1 MYSLTLLLLEL
12 GLLLNGVGCDVV
24 SNVTIEEGS
33 TLMLPCETAYPEWS
47 VTDNGWI
54 FQVSFCYSYN
64 CYNML
69 PLEYFARLPKKNVY
83 NSQWPYLRVLNAS
96 KFLTQ
101 IQCGSYIWK
110 FNVIDSV
117 PQNIV
122 LRANGISK
130 YVRVQSGS
138 DVALI
143 CSKLTGYGIRL
154 SLTRDNPISVLVSYS
169 YSFEIAYTMYILP
182 SYPPYF
188 SVECAIDNDKIRI
201 LVEVADELSDTVS
214 TTSKNEAMEVTTFR
228 WTTFAFPTIPSY
240 DDISTVTIVVSVSV
254 FGFAILLIVVV
265 IIITR
270 YRRARRK
277 RQSRDTTLQPAT
289 PQLDN
294 TAVGQRRSW
303 AALQLNTTTV
313 SEPPVYEEC
322 VHIFT
327 IARVELDAAAEPRP
341 PAYDSLPPSYEEAI
355 LFEVKR
361 TAH

>member
-12 GLLLNGVGCDVV
+12 GLLLNGAGCD
-24 SNVTIEEGS
+24 VTIEEGS
-33 TLMLPCETAYPEWS
+33 TFMLPCDTAYPEWY
-47 VTDNGWI
+47 VTDNGWT
-54 FQVSFCYSYN
+54 FQVSFCYSDY
-64 CYNML
+64 CYNVL
-69 PLEYFARLPKKNVY
+69 PLEYFARPPPKTVY
-83 NSQWPYLRVLNAS
+83 NSQWPYLRVINAS

-101 IQCGSYIWK
+101 IQCNSNTWR

-122 LRANGISK
+122 LRADGFSK

-138 DVALI
+138 DVTFI
-143 CSKLTGYGIRL
+143 CSKLTGYGSRL
-154 SLTRDNPISVLVSYS
+154 SLTRDNPISVLVSNTYS
-169 YSFEIAYTMYILP
+169 YKIVYTMYILP
-182 SYPPYF
+182 SYQPYF
-188 SVECAIDNDKIRI
+188 SVECAIDSDKIRI

-228 WTTFAFPTIPSY
+228 WTTFAFPPTPSY
-240 DDISTVTIVVSVSV
+240 DDTSTVTIVVSVSM

-265 IIITR
+265 IIVTR

-277 RQSRDTTLQPAT
+277 RQSRDTTLQSAT

-303 AALQLNTTTV
+303 ATLQLNTTTV

-341 PAYDSLPPSYEEAI
+341 PAYDSLPPSYEEAVGQYQNT
-355 LFEVKR
+355 L
-361 TAH
+361 